1 MALTTAKITLPTDV
15 AVGIVNKASDASTI
29 AALSPSTPMLFRDQ
43 DYMVFTPTAEAE
55 VVAEGEN
62 KSSYEQTLTT
72 VTAKRVKLQT
82 TTRVTSELEW
92 ADEDNRTQI
101 IESIVSDQAAAFARA
116 LDYVLYHAVNPKDGS
131 ALAGYTAL
139 NTTATQVTSTGDAV
153 EDMDALVDAVA
164 ATYDVNGIA
173 LSKTFAAQLRKV
185 RVPST
190 GLRLYPEIP
199 MNLQPGT
206 IEGVKAATSGT
217 VSGVRAATATN
228 VLAFAGDF
236 SVIKWGLVRDM
247 TAQVIPYGDPDG
259 AGDLQRTNQ
268 VAYRTE
274 GVYGFAV
281 LDSRAIACLKAAAS
295 AASAGT
301 GKEAK

>member
-15 AVGIVNKASDASTI
+15 AVGIVNKASDTSTI

-43 DYMVFTPTAEAE
+43 DYMVFNPTAEAE
-55 VVAEGEN
+55 VVEEGAQ
-62 KSSYEQTLTT
+62 KGAYEVSTSP

-101 IESIVSDQAAAFARA
+101 IESIVADQAAAFARA
-116 LDYVLYHAVNPKDGS
+116 LDYVLYHAVNPKDGT
-131 ALAGYTAL
+131 ALSGYTAL
-139 NTTATQVTSTGDAV
+139 SATATQVTSTGDAV
-153 EDMDALVDAVA
+153 EDMDALVDAIA
-164 ATYDVNGIA
+164 ATYDINGIA
-173 LSKTFAAQLRKV
+173 LSKTFAASLRKV

-190 GLRLYPEIP
+190 GMRLYPEIP

-206 IEGVKAATSGT
+206 VEGVKAATSGT
-217 VSGVRAATATN
+217 VSGALAKTATK

-268 VAYRTE
+268 IAYRTE

-281 LDSRAIACLKAAAS
+281 LDPKAIACLKAA
-295 AASAGT
+295 
-301 GKEAK
+301 K

>member
-15 AVGIVNKASDASTI
+15 AVGIVNKASDTSTI

-43 DYMVFTPTAEAE
+43 DYMVFNPTAEAE
-55 VVAEGEN
+55 VVEEGAQ
-62 KSSYEQTLTT
+62 KGAYEVSTSP

-116 LDYVLYHAVNPKDGS
+116 LDYVLYHAVNPKDGT
-131 ALAGYTAL
+131 ALSGYTAL
-139 NTTATQVTSTGDAV
+139 SGTATQVTSTGDAV
-153 EDMDALVDAVA
+153 KDMDALVDAIA
-164 ATYDVNGIA
+164 ATYDINGIA
-173 LSKTFAAQLRKV
+173 LSKAFAASLRKV
-185 RVPST
+185 RIPST
-190 GLRLYPEIP
+190 GMRLYPEIP

-206 IEGVKAATSGT
+206 VEGVKAATSGT
-217 VSGVRAATATN
+217 VSGALAKTATK

-268 VAYRTE
+268 IAYRTE

-281 LDSRAIACLKAAAS
+281 LDPKAIACLK
-295 AASAGT
+295 
-301 GKEAK
+301 EAK

>member
-217 VSGVRAATATN
+217 VSGVRAATVTN

-281 LDSRAIACLKAAAS
+281 LDSKAIACLKAAAS

>member
-15 AVGIVNKASDASTI
+15 AVGIVDKASDSSTI

-43 DYMVFTPTAEAE
+43 DYMVFNPTAEAE
-55 VVAEGEN
+55 VVAEGAQ
-62 KSSYEQTLTT
+62 KGSYEQTIST

-101 IESIVSDQAAAFARA
+101 IESIVADQAAAFARA
-116 LDYVLYHAVNPKDGS
+116 LDYVVYHAINPSTGE
-131 ALAGYTAL
+131 ALDGYTAL
-139 NTTATQVTSTGDAV
+139 SGTATQVTSAGDAV
-153 EDMDALVDAVA
+153 EDIDAIVDAIA

-199 MNLQPGT
+199 MNLKPGT
-206 IEGVKAATSGT
+206 VEGIAAATSGT
-217 VSGVRAATATN
+217 VSGALAKTATN

-268 VAYRTE
+268 IAYRTE

-281 LDSRAIACLKAAAS
+281 LDPKAIACLKAAPS
-295 AASAGT
+295 T
-301 GKEAK
+301 GKAGK

>member
-1 MALTTAKITLPTDV
+1 MALTTKKIVLPKDV
-15 AVGIVNKASDASTI
+15 AVGIVNKASDTSTI
-29 AALSPSTPMLFRDQ
+29 AVLSPSTPMLFRDQ
-43 DYMVFTPTAEAE
+43 EYMVFNPTAEAE
-55 VVAEGEN
+55 VVEEGAQ
-62 KSSYEQTLTT
+62 KGSYEASTSP

-101 IESIVSDQAAAFARA
+101 IESIVADQAAAFARA
-116 LDYVLYHAVNPKDGS
+116 LDYVVYHAINPKSGE
-131 ALAGYTAL
+131 ALGDGYTAL
-139 NTTATQVTSTGDAV
+139 SGAATQVTSTGDAV
-153 EDMDALVDAVA
+153 EDIDAIVDAIA
-164 ATYDVNGIA
+164 ATYDINGIA
-173 LSKTFAAQLRKV
+173 LSKTFAASLRKV

-199 MNLQPGT
+199 LNLKPGT
-206 IEGVKAATSGT
+206 VEGVTAATSGT
-217 VSGVRAATATN
+217 VSGALAKTATK

-268 VAYRTE
+268 IAYRTE
-274 GVYGFAV
+274 GVYGYAV
-281 LDSRAIACLKAAAS
+281 LDPKAIACLKAA
-295 AASAGT
+295 
-301 GKEAK
+301 K

>member
-15 AVGIVNKASDASTI
+15 AVGIVNKASDTSTI
-29 AALSPSTPMLFRDQ
+29 AALSPSTPMLFRNQ
-43 DYMVFTPTAEAE
+43 DYMVFNPASEAE
-55 VVAEGEN
+55 VVEEGAE

-101 IESIVSDQAAAFARA
+101 IESIVADQAAAFARA
-116 LDYVLYHAVNPKDGS
+116 LDYVVYHAINPKSGEALGS
-131 ALAGYTAL
+131 GYTAL
-139 NTTATQVTSTGDAV
+139 SGTATQVTSTGDAV
-153 EDMDALVDAVA
+153 EDMDAIVDAIA

-173 LSKTFAAQLRKV
+173 LSKTFAASLRKV

-190 GLRLYPEIP
+190 GMRLYPEIP

-206 IEGVKAATSGT
+206 VEGIKAATSGT
-217 VSGVRAATATN
+217 VSGALAKAATK

-281 LDSRAIACLKAAAS
+281 LDPKAIACLKAA
-295 AASAGT
+295 
-301 GKEAK
+301 K

>member
-29 AALSPSTPMLFRDQ
+29 AALSPSTPMLFRNQ
-43 DYMVFTPTAEAE
+43 DYMVFNPASEAE
-55 VVAEGEN
+55 VVEEGAE
-62 KSSYEQTLTT
+62 KSSYEQTLAT

-92 ADEDNRTQI
+92 ADEDNRTQN
-101 IESIVSDQAAAFARA
+101 IESIVADQAAAFARA
-116 LDYVLYHAVNPKDGS
+116 LDYVVYHAINPKSGEALGS
-131 ALAGYTAL
+131 GYTAL
-139 NTTATQVTSTGDAV
+139 SGTATQVTSTGDAV
-153 EDMDALVDAVA
+153 EDMDAIVDAIA

-173 LSKTFAAQLRKV
+173 LSKTFAASLRKV

-190 GLRLYPEIP
+190 GMRLYPEIP

-206 IEGVKAATSGT
+206 VEGIKAATSGT
-217 VSGVRAATATN
+217 VSGALAKAATK

-268 VAYRTE
+268 IAYRTE

-281 LDSRAIACLKAAAS
+281 LDPKAIACLKAA
-295 AASAGT
+295 
-301 GKEAK
+301 K

>member
-1 MALTTAKITLPTDV
+1 MALTTKKIILPKDV
-15 AVGIVNKASDASTI
+15 AVGIVNKASDTSTI

-43 DYMVFTPTAEAE
+43 EYMVFNPTAEAE
-55 VVAEGEN
+55 VVEEGAN
-62 KSSYEQTLTT
+62 KSAYEQTLAT

-101 IESIVSDQAAAFARA
+101 IESIVADQAAAFARA
-116 LDYVLYHAVNPKDGS
+116 LDYVVYHAINPKSGE
-131 ALAGYTAL
+131 ALGEGYTAL
-139 NTTATQVTSTGDAV
+139 SGTATQVTSTGDAV
-153 EDMDALVDAVA
+153 EDMDALVDAIA
-164 ATYDVNGIA
+164 ATYDINGIA
-173 LSKTFAAQLRKV
+173 LSKTFAASLRKV

-190 GLRLYPEIP
+190 GMRLYPEIP

-206 IEGVKAATSGT
+206 VEGIKAATSGT
-217 VSGVRAATATN
+217 VSGALAKTATK

-259 AGDLQRTNQ
+259 SGDLQRTNQ
-268 VAYRTE
+268 IAYRTE
-274 GVYGFAV
+274 GVYGYAV
-281 LDSRAIACLKAAAS
+281 LDPKAIACLKAA
-295 AASAGT
+295 
-301 GKEAK
+301 K

>member
-1 MALTTAKITLPTDV
+1 MALTTKKIILPKDV
-15 AVGIVNKASDASTI
+15 AVGIVNKASDTSTI

-43 DYMVFTPTAEAE
+43 EYMVFNPTAEAE
-55 VVAEGEN
+55 VVEEGAQ
-62 KSSYEQTLTT
+62 KGSYEASTSP

-101 IESIVSDQAAAFARA
+101 IEAIIADQAAAFARA
-116 LDYVLYHAVNPKDGS
+116 LDYVIYHAINPKSGE
-131 ALAGYTAL
+131 ALGDGYTAL
-139 NTTATQVTSTGDAV
+139 SGTATQVTSTGDAV
-153 EDMDALVDAVA
+153 EDIDAIVDAIA

-173 LSKTFAAQLRKV
+173 LSKTFAASLRKV

-190 GLRLYPEIP
+190 GQRLYPEIP
-199 MNLQPGT
+199 LNLKPGT
-206 IEGVKAATSGT
+206 VEGVTAATSGT
-217 VSGVRAATATN
+217 VSGALAKAATK

-259 AGDLQRTNQ
+259 SGDLQRANQ
-268 VAYRTE
+268 IAYRTE
-274 GVYGFAV
+274 GVYGYAV
-281 LDSRAIACLKAAAS
+281 LDPKAIACLKAA
-295 AASAGT
+295 
-301 GKEAK
+301 K

>member
-15 AVGIVNKASDASTI
+15 AVGIVNKASDTSTI
-29 AALSPSTPMLFRDQ
+29 AALSPSTPMLFRNQ
-43 DYMVFTPTAEAE
+43 DYMVFNPTAEAE
-55 VVAEGEN
+55 VVEEGAQ
-62 KSSYEQTLTT
+62 KGSYEVSTSP

-101 IESIVSDQAAAFARA
+101 IESIVADQAAAFARG
-116 LDYVLYHAVNPKDGS
+116 LDYVLYHAVNPKSGE
-131 ALAGYTAL
+131 ALGDGYTAL
-139 NTTATQVTSTGDAV
+139 SGTATQVTSPGDAV
-153 EDMDALVDAVA
+153 EDMDALVDAIA

-173 LSKTFAAQLRKV
+173 LSKTFAASLRKV

-190 GLRLYPEIP
+190 GTRLYPEIP
-199 MNLQPGT
+199 LNLKPGT
-206 IEGVKAATSGT
+206 VEGVNAATSGT
-217 VSGVRAATATN
+217 VSGALAKVATK

-268 VAYRTE
+268 IAYRTE

-281 LDSRAIACLKAAAS
+281 LDPKAIACLKAA
-295 AASAGT
+295 
-301 GKEAK
+301 K

>member
-1 MALTTAKITLPTDV
+1 
-15 AVGIVNKASDASTI
+15 
-29 AALSPSTPMLFRDQ
+29 MLFRDQ
-43 DYMVFTPTAEAE
+43 EYMVFNPTAEAE
-55 VVAEGEN
+55 VVEEGAQ
-62 KSSYEQTLTT
+62 KGSYEVSTSP

-101 IESIVSDQAAAFARA
+101 IESIVADQAAAFARA
-116 LDYVLYHAVNPKDGS
+116 LDYVVYHAINPKSGE
-131 ALAGYTAL
+131 ALGEGYTAL
-139 NTTATQVTSTGDAV
+139 SGTATQVTSTGDAV
-153 EDMDALVDAVA
+153 EDIDAIVDAIA

-173 LSKTFAAQLRKV
+173 LSKTFAASLRKV

-199 MNLQPGT
+199 LNLKPGT
-206 IEGVKAATSGT
+206 VEGVAAATSGT
-217 VSGVRAATATN
+217 VSGALAKAETK

-268 VAYRTE
+268 IAYRTE
-274 GVYGFAV
+274 GVYGYAV
-281 LDSRAIACLKAAAS
+281 LDPKAIACLKAKV
-295 AASAGT
+295 
-301 GKEAK
+301 GK

>member
-15 AVGIVNKASDASTI
+15 AVGIVNKASDTSTI
-29 AALSPSTPMLFRDQ
+29 AALSPSTPMLFRNQ
-43 DYMVFTPTAEAE
+43 DYMVFNPASEAE
-55 VVAEGEN
+55 VVEEGAN
-62 KSSYEQTLTT
+62 KSAYEQTLTT

-101 IESIVSDQAAAFARA
+101 VESIIADQAAAFARA
-116 LDYVLYHAVNPKDGS
+116 LDYVVYHAVNPKTGA
-131 ALAGYTAL
+131 ALTGYTAL
-139 NTTATQVTSTGDAV
+139 SGTATQVTSTDDAV
-153 EDMDALVDAVA
+153 KDMDAIVDVVA
-164 ATYDVNGIA
+164 ADYDVNGIA
-173 LSKTFAAQLRKV
+173 LSKTFAASLRKV

-190 GLRLYPEIP
+190 GMRLYPEIP

-206 IEGVKAATSGT
+206 VDGIKAATSGT
-217 VSGVRAATATN
+217 VSGVKATTATK

-247 TAQVIPYGDPDG
+247 TSEVIPYGDPDG
-259 AGDLQRTNQ
+259 AGDLQRSNQ
-268 VAYRTE
+268 IAYRTE

-281 LDSRAIACLKAAAS
+281 LDAKAIACLKS
-295 AASAGT
+295 
-301 GKEAK
+301 K

>member
-1 MALTTAKITLPTDV
+1 MALTTAKITLPKDV

-43 DYMVFTPTAEAE
+43 DYMVFNPTAEAE
-55 VVAEGEN
+55 VLEEGAQ
-62 KSSYEQTLTT
+62 KGAYEVSTSP

-101 IESIVSDQAAAFARA
+101 IESIVADQAAAFARA
-116 LDYVLYHAVNPKDGS
+116 LDYVVYHAINPKDGT
-131 ALAGYTAL
+131 ALSGYTAL
-139 NTTATQVTSTGDAV
+139 SGTATQVTSTGDAV
-153 EDMDALVDAVA
+153 EDIDAIVDAIA

-190 GLRLYPEIP
+190 GQRLYPEIP
-199 MNLQPGT
+199 MNLQAGT
-206 IEGVKAATSGT
+206 IEGIKAATSGT
-217 VSGVRAATATN
+217 VSGALAKTPTK

-268 VAYRTE
+268 IAYRTE

-281 LDSRAIACLKAAAS
+281 LDPKAIACLKAA
-295 AASAGT
+295 
-301 GKEAK
+301 K

>member
-15 AVGIVNKASDASTI
+15 AVGIVNKASDTSTI

-43 DYMVFTPTAEAE
+43 DYMVFNPTAEAE
-55 VVAEGEN
+55 VVEEGAQ
-62 KSSYEQTLTT
+62 KGAYEVSTSP

-101 IESIVSDQAAAFARA
+101 IESIVADQAAAFARA
-116 LDYVLYHAVNPKDGS
+116 LDYVLYHAINPKSGE
-131 ALAGYTAL
+131 ALGDGYTAL
-139 NTTATQVTSTGDAV
+139 SGAATQVTSTGDAV
-153 EDMDALVDAVA
+153 EDMDALVDAIA
-164 ATYDVNGIA
+164 ATYDINGIA
-173 LSKTFAAQLRKV
+173 LSKTFAASLRKV

-190 GLRLYPEIP
+190 GMRLYPEIP

-206 IEGVKAATSGT
+206 VEGVKAATSGT
-217 VSGVRAATATN
+217 VSGALAKTATK

-259 AGDLQRTNQ
+259 SGDLQRTNQ
-268 VAYRTE
+268 IAYRTE
-274 GVYGFAV
+274 GVYGYAV
-281 LDSRAIACLKAAAS
+281 LDPKAIACLKED
-295 AASAGT
+295 
-301 GKEAK
+301 K

>member
-1 MALTTAKITLPTDV
+1 MALTTKKITLPKDV
-15 AVGIVNKASDASTI
+15 AVGIVNKASDTSTV

-43 DYMVFTPTAEAE
+43 EYMVFNPTAEAE
-55 VVAEGEN
+55 VVEEGAQ
-62 KSSYEQTLTT
+62 KGAYEVSTT
-72 VTAKRVKLQT
+72 PVTAKRVKLQT

-101 IESIVSDQAAAFARA
+101 IESIVADQAAAFARA
-116 LDYVLYHAVNPKDGS
+116 LDYVLYHAINPKSGE
-131 ALAGYTAL
+131 ALGDGYTAL
-139 NTTATQVTSTGDAV
+139 SGTATQVTSTGDAV
-153 EDMDALVDAVA
+153 EDIDAIVDAIA

-199 MNLQPGT
+199 LNLQPGT
-206 IEGVKAATSGT
+206 VEGIKAATSGT
-217 VSGVRAATATN
+217 VSGALAKTATK

-247 TAQVIPYGDPDG
+247 TSEVIPYGDPDG
-259 AGDLQRTNQ
+259 AGDLQRSNQ
-268 VAYRTE
+268 IAYRTE

-281 LDSRAIACLKAAAS
+281 LDAKAIACLKS
-295 AASAGT
+295 
-301 GKEAK
+301 K

>member
-15 AVGIVNKASDASTI
+15 AIGIVNKASDTSTI

-43 DYMVFTPTAEAE
+43 EYMVFNPTAEAE
-55 VVAEGEN
+55 VVEEGAQ
-62 KSSYEQTLTT
+62 KGSYEASTSP

-101 IESIVSDQAAAFARA
+101 IEAIIADQAAAFARA
-116 LDYVLYHAVNPKDGS
+116 LDYVIYHAINPKSGE
-131 ALAGYTAL
+131 ALGDGYTAL
-139 NTTATQVTSTGDAV
+139 SGTATQVTSTGDAV
-153 EDMDALVDAVA
+153 EDIDAIVDAIA

-173 LSKTFAAQLRKV
+173 LSKTFAASLRKV

-190 GLRLYPEIP
+190 GQRLYPEIP
-199 MNLQPGT
+199 LNLKPGT
-206 IEGVKAATSGT
+206 VEGVTAATSGT
-217 VSGVRAATATN
+217 VSGALAKAATK

-259 AGDLQRTNQ
+259 SGDLQRTNQ
-268 VAYRTE
+268 IAYRTE
-274 GVYGFAV
+274 GVYGYAV
-281 LDSRAIACLKAAAS
+281 LDPKAIACLKAA
-295 AASAGT
+295 
-301 GKEAK
+301 

>member
-15 AVGIVNKASDASTI
+15 AVGIVDKASDSSTI

-43 DYMVFTPTAEAE
+43 DYMVFNPTAEAE
-55 VVAEGEN
+55 VVAEGAQ
-62 KSSYEQTLTT
+62 KGSYEQTIST

-101 IESIVSDQAAAFARA
+101 IESIVADQAAAFARA
-116 LDYVLYHAVNPKDGS
+116 LDYVVYHAVNPKDGA
-131 ALAGYTAL
+131 ALDGYTAL
-139 NTTATQVTSTGDAV
+139 NATAAQVTSTGDAV
-153 EDMDALVDAVA
+153 EDMDAIVDAVA

-173 LSKTFAAQLRKV
+173 LSKTFAASLRKV

-199 MNLQPGT
+199 MNLKPGT
-206 IEGVKAATSGT
+206 IEGIKAATSGT
-217 VSGVRAATATN
+217 VSGVRAAAATN

-281 LDSRAIACLKAAAS
+281 LDPKAIACLKAAAF
-295 AASAGT
+295 AGT
-301 GKEAK
+301 GKVGK

>member
-15 AVGIVNKASDASTI
+15 AVGIVNKASDTSTI

-43 DYMVFTPTAEAE
+43 DYMVFNPTAEAE
-55 VVAEGEN
+55 VVEEGAQ
-62 KSSYEQTLTT
+62 KGAYEVSTSP

-116 LDYVLYHAVNPKDGS
+116 LDYVLYHAVNPKDGT
-131 ALAGYTAL
+131 ALSGYTAL
-139 NTTATQVTSTGDAV
+139 SGTATQVTSTGDAV
-153 EDMDALVDAVA
+153 KDMDALVDAIA
-164 ATYDVNGIA
+164 ATYDINGIA
-173 LSKTFAAQLRKV
+173 LSKAFAASLRKV

-190 GLRLYPEIP
+190 GMRLYPEIP

-206 IEGVKAATSGT
+206 VEGVKAATSGT
-217 VSGVRAATATN
+217 VSGALAKTETK

-268 VAYRTE
+268 IAYRTE

-281 LDSRAIACLKAAAS
+281 LDPKAIACLKAA
-295 AASAGT
+295 
-301 GKEAK
+301 K

>member
-1 MALTTAKITLPTDV
+1 MALTTKKIVLPKDV
-15 AVGIVNKASDASTI
+15 AVGIVNKASDTSTI

-43 DYMVFTPTAEAE
+43 EYMVFNPTAEAE
-55 VVAEGEN
+55 VVEEGAQ
-62 KSSYEQTLTT
+62 KGSYEVSTSP

-101 IESIVSDQAAAFARA
+101 IESIVADQAAAFARA
-116 LDYVLYHAVNPKDGS
+116 LDYVLYHAINPKSGEALGDGYA
-131 ALAGYTAL
+131 ALSG
-139 NTTATQVTSTGDAV
+139 TATQVTSTGDAV
-153 EDMDALVDAVA
+153 EDIDAIVDAIA

-173 LSKTFAAQLRKV
+173 LSKTFAASLRKV

-199 MNLQPGT
+199 LNLKPGT
-206 IEGVKAATSGT
+206 VEGIAAATSGT
-217 VSGVRAATATN
+217 VSGALAKTATK

-247 TAQVIPYGDPDG
+247 TAQIIPYGDPDG

-268 VAYRTE
+268 IAYRTE
-274 GVYGFAV
+274 GVYGYAV
-281 LDSRAIACLKAAAS
+281 LDPKAIACLKAA
-295 AASAGT
+295 
-301 GKEAK
+301 K

>member
-1 MALTTAKITLPTDV
+1 MALTTKKIVLPEDV
-15 AVGIVNKASDASTI
+15 AVGIVSKAADTSTI
-29 AALSPSTPMLFRDQ
+29 AALSPSTPMLFRNQ
-43 DYMVFTPTAEAE
+43 EYMVFNPTAEAE
-55 VVAEGEN
+55 VVEEGAQ
-62 KSSYEQTLTT
+62 KGSYEVSTSP

-101 IESIVSDQAAAFARA
+101 IESIVADQATAFARA
-116 LDYVLYHAVNPKDGS
+116 LDYVVYHAINPKSGE
-131 ALAGYTAL
+131 ALGEGYTAL
-139 NTTATQVTSTGDAV
+139 SGTATQVTSTGDAV
-153 EDMDALVDAVA
+153 EDIDAIVDAIA

-173 LSKTFAAQLRKV
+173 LSKTFAASLRKV

-199 MNLQPGT
+199 LNLMPGT
-206 IEGVKAATSGT
+206 VEGVAAATSGT
-217 VSGVRAATATN
+217 VSGALAKTATN

-268 VAYRTE
+268 IAYRTE
-274 GVYGFAV
+274 GVYGYAV
-281 LDSRAIACLKAAAS
+281 LDPKALSCLKAKV
-295 AASAGT
+295 
-301 GKEAK
+301 GK

>member
-15 AVGIVNKASDASTI
+15 AVGIVNKASDTSTI
-29 AALSPSTPMLFRDQ
+29 AALSPGTPMLFRNQ
-43 DYMVFTPTAEAE
+43 EYMVFNPTAEAE
-55 VVAEGEN
+55 VVEEGAQ
-62 KSSYEQTLTT
+62 KGSYEASTSP

-101 IESIVSDQAAAFARA
+101 IEAIAADQAAAFGRA
-116 LDYVLYHAVNPKDGS
+116 IDYVIYHAINPKSGE
-131 ALAGYTAL
+131 ALGDGYTAL
-139 NTTATQVTSTGDAV
+139 SGTATQVTSTGDAV
-153 EDMDALVDAVA
+153 EDMDAIVDAIA

-173 LSKTFAAQLRKV
+173 LSKTFAASLRKV

-190 GLRLYPEIP
+190 GMRLYPEIP

-206 IEGVKAATSGT
+206 VEGIKAATSGT
-217 VSGVRAATATN
+217 VSGALAKTATK

-281 LDSRAIACLKAAAS
+281 LDPKAIACLKAA
-295 AASAGT
+295 
-301 GKEAK
+301 K

>member
-1 MALTTAKITLPTDV
+1 MALTTAKITLPKDV
-15 AVGIVNKASDASTI
+15 AVGIVNKASDTSTI

-43 DYMVFTPTAEAE
+43 EYMVFNPTAEAE
-55 VVAEGEN
+55 VVEEGAQ
-62 KSSYEQTLTT
+62 KGAYEVSTSP

-101 IESIVSDQAAAFARA
+101 IESIVADQAAAFARA
-116 LDYVLYHAVNPKDGS
+116 LDYVVYHAINPKSGE
-131 ALAGYTAL
+131 ALGEGYTAL
-139 NTTATQVTSTGDAV
+139 SGTATQVTSTGDAV
-153 EDMDALVDAVA
+153 EDIDAIVDAIA

-199 MNLQPGT
+199 MNLQAGT
-206 IEGVKAATSGT
+206 IEGIKAATSGT
-217 VSGVRAATATN
+217 VSGALAKAATN

-268 VAYRTE
+268 IAYRTE

-281 LDSRAIACLKAAAS
+281 LDPKALACLKAKV
-295 AASAGT
+295 
-301 GKEAK
+301 GK

>member
-15 AVGIVNKASDASTI
+15 AVGIVNKASDTSTI

-43 DYMVFTPTAEAE
+43 DYMVFNPTAEAE
-55 VVAEGEN
+55 VVEEGAQ
-62 KSSYEQTLTT
+62 KGAYEVSTSP

-116 LDYVLYHAVNPKDGS
+116 LDYVLYHAVNPKDGT
-131 ALAGYTAL
+131 ALSGYTAL
-139 NTTATQVTSTGDAV
+139 SGTATQVTSTGDAV
-153 EDMDALVDAVA
+153 EDMDALVDAIA
-164 ATYDVNGIA
+164 ATYDINGIA
-173 LSKTFAAQLRKV
+173 LSKAFAASLRKV

-190 GLRLYPEIP
+190 GMRLYPEIP

-206 IEGVKAATSGT
+206 VEGVKAATSGT
-217 VSGVRAATATN
+217 VSGALAKTATK

-268 VAYRTE
+268 IAYRTE

-281 LDSRAIACLKAAAS
+281 LDPKAIACLKAA
-295 AASAGT
+295 
-301 GKEAK
+301 K

>member
-15 AVGIVNKASDASTI
+15 AVGIVNKASDTSTI
-29 AALSPSTPMLFRDQ
+29 AALSPSTPMLFCDQ
-43 DYMVFTPTAEAE
+43 DYMVFNPTAEAE
-55 VVAEGEN
+55 VVEEGAQ
-62 KSSYEQTLTT
+62 KGAYEVSTSP
-72 VTAKRVKLQT
+72 VTAKRVKFQT

-101 IESIVSDQAAAFARA
+101 IESIVADQAAAFARA
-116 LDYVLYHAVNPKDGS
+116 IDYVVYHAVNPKEGT
-131 ALAGYTAL
+131 ALSGYTAL
-139 NTTATQVTSTGDAV
+139 SGTATQVTSTGDAV
-153 EDMDALVDAVA
+153 EDMDALVDAIA
-164 ATYDVNGIA
+164 ATYDINGIA
-173 LSKTFAAQLRKV
+173 LSKTFAASLRKV

-190 GLRLYPEIP
+190 GTRLYPEIP
-199 MNLQPGT
+199 INLQPGT
-206 IEGVKAATSGT
+206 VEGVKAATSGT
-217 VSGVRAATATN
+217 VSGALAKTATK

-268 VAYRTE
+268 IAYRTE

-281 LDSRAIACLKAAAS
+281 LDPKAIACLKAA
-295 AASAGT
+295 
-301 GKEAK
+301 K

>member
-15 AVGIVNKASDASTI
+15 AVGIVNKASDTSTI

-43 DYMVFTPTAEAE
+43 DYMVFNPTAEAE
-55 VVAEGEN
+55 VVEEGAQ
-62 KSSYEQTLTT
+62 KGAYEVSTSP

-101 IESIVSDQAAAFARA
+101 IESIVADQAAAFARA
-116 LDYVLYHAVNPKDGS
+116 LDYVVYHAINPKSGE
-131 ALAGYTAL
+131 ALGEGYTAL
-139 NTTATQVTSTGDAV
+139 SGTATQVTSTGDAV
-153 EDMDALVDAVA
+153 KDIDAIVDAIA

-173 LSKTFAAQLRKV
+173 LSKTFAALLRKV

-199 MNLQPGT
+199 MNLQAGT
-206 IEGVKAATSGT
+206 IEGIKAATSGT
-217 VSGVRAATATN
+217 VSGALAKAATN

-268 VAYRTE
+268 IAYRTE

-281 LDSRAIACLKAAAS
+281 LDPKALACLKAKV
-295 AASAGT
+295 
-301 GKEAK
+301 GK

>member
-15 AVGIVNKASDASTI
+15 AVGIVNKASDTSTI

-43 DYMVFTPTAEAE
+43 DYMVFNPTAEAE
-55 VVAEGEN
+55 VVEEGAQ
-62 KSSYEQTLTT
+62 KGAYEVSTSP

-116 LDYVLYHAVNPKDGS
+116 LDYVLYHAVNPKDGTDLS
-131 ALAGYTAL
+131 GYTAL
-139 NTTATQVTSTGDAV
+139 SGTATQVTSTGDAV
-153 EDMDALVDAVA
+153 KDMDALVDAIA
-164 ATYDVNGIA
+164 ATYDINGIA
-173 LSKTFAAQLRKV
+173 LSKAFAASLRKV

-190 GLRLYPEIP
+190 GMRLYPEIP

-206 IEGVKAATSGT
+206 VEGVKAATSGT
-217 VSGVRAATATN
+217 VSGALAKTATK

-268 VAYRTE
+268 IAYRTE

-281 LDSRAIACLKAAAS
+281 LDPKAIACLKAA
-295 AASAGT
+295 
-301 GKEAK
+301 K

>member
-1 MALTTAKITLPTDV
+1 MALTTAKIKLPTDV
-15 AVGIVNKASDASTI
+15 AVGIVNKASDTSTI
-29 AALSPSTPMLFRDQ
+29 AALSPSTPMLFRNQ
-43 DYMVFTPTAEAE
+43 DYMVFNPTAEAE
-55 VVAEGEN
+55 VVEEGAQ
-62 KSSYEQTLTT
+62 KGAYEVSTSP
-72 VTAKRVKLQT
+72 VTAKRVKFQT

-101 IESIVSDQAAAFARA
+101 IESIVADQAAAFARA
-116 LDYVLYHAVNPKDGS
+116 IDYVVYHAVNPKSGE
-131 ALAGYTAL
+131 ALVDGYTAL
-139 NTTATQVTSTGDAV
+139 SGTATQVTSSGDAV

-173 LSKTFAAQLRKV
+173 LSKTFAASLRKV

-190 GLRLYPEIP
+190 GMRLYPEIP

-206 IEGVKAATSGT
+206 VEGVKAATSGT
-217 VSGVRAATATN
+217 VSGALANTATK

-268 VAYRTE
+268 IAYRTE

-281 LDSRAIACLKAAAS
+281 LDPKAIACLKAAN
-295 AASAGT
+295 
-301 GKEAK
+301 

>member
-15 AVGIVNKASDASTI
+15 AVGIVNKASDTSTI
-29 AALSPSTPMLFRDQ
+29 AALSPSTPMLFRNQ
-43 DYMVFTPTAEAE
+43 DYMVFNPASEAE
-55 VVAEGEN
+55 VVEEGAE

-101 IESIVSDQAAAFARA
+101 IEPIVADQAAAFARA
-116 LDYVLYHAVNPKDGS
+116 LDYVVYHAINPKSGEALGS
-131 ALAGYTAL
+131 GYTAL
-139 NTTATQVTSTGDAV
+139 SGTATQVTSTGDAV
-153 EDMDALVDAVA
+153 EDMDAIVDAIA

-173 LSKTFAAQLRKV
+173 LSKTFAASLRKV

-190 GLRLYPEIP
+190 GMRLYPEIP

-206 IEGVKAATSGT
+206 VDGIKAATSGT
-217 VSGVRAATATN
+217 VSGALAKAATK

-268 VAYRTE
+268 IAYRTE

-281 LDSRAIACLKAAAS
+281 LDPKAIACLKAA
-295 AASAGT
+295 
-301 GKEAK
+301 K

>member
-1 MALTTAKITLPTDV
+1 MALTTKKIILPKDV
-15 AVGIVNKASDASTI
+15 AVGIVNKASDTSTI

-43 DYMVFTPTAEAE
+43 EYMVFNPTAETE
-55 VVAEGEN
+55 VVEEGAQ
-62 KSSYEQTLTT
+62 KGSYEVSTSP

-101 IESIVSDQAAAFARA
+101 IESIVADQAAAFARA
-116 LDYVLYHAVNPKDGS
+116 LDYVVYHAINPKSGE
-131 ALAGYTAL
+131 ALGEGYTAL
-139 NTTATQVTSTGDAV
+139 SGTATQVTSTGDAV
-153 EDMDALVDAVA
+153 EDIDAIVDAIA

-190 GLRLYPEIP
+190 GMRLYPEIP

-206 IEGVKAATSGT
+206 VEGIKAATSGT
-217 VSGVRAATATN
+217 VSGALAKTATK

-259 AGDLQRTNQ
+259 SGDLQRTNQ
-268 VAYRTE
+268 IAYRTE
-274 GVYGFAV
+274 GVYGYAV
-281 LDSRAIACLKAAAS
+281 LDPKAIACLKAA
-295 AASAGT
+295 
-301 GKEAK
+301 K

>member
-15 AVGIVNKASDASTI
+15 AVGIVNKASDTSTI

-43 DYMVFTPTAEAE
+43 DYMVFNPTAEAE
-55 VVAEGEN
+55 VVEEGAQ
-62 KSSYEQTLTT
+62 KGAYEVSTSP

-101 IESIVSDQAAAFARA
+101 IESIVADQAAAFARA
-116 LDYVLYHAVNPKDGS
+116 LDYVLYHAINPKSGE
-131 ALAGYTAL
+131 ALGDGYTAL
-139 NTTATQVTSTGDAV
+139 SGAATQVTSTGDAV
-153 EDMDALVDAVA
+153 EDMDALVDAIA
-164 ATYDVNGIA
+164 ATYDINGIA
-173 LSKTFAAQLRKV
+173 LSKTFAASLRKV

-190 GLRLYPEIP
+190 GMRLYPEIP
-199 MNLQPGT
+199 MNLHPGT
-206 IEGVKAATSGT
+206 VEGVKAATSGT
-217 VSGVRAATATN
+217 VSGALAKTATK

-259 AGDLQRTNQ
+259 SGDLQRTNQ
-268 VAYRTE
+268 IAYRTE

-281 LDSRAIACLKAAAS
+281 LDPKVIACLKAA
-295 AASAGT
+295 
-301 GKEAK
+301 K

>member
-29 AALSPSTPMLFRDQ
+29 AALSPSTPMLFRNQ
-43 DYMVFTPTAEAE
+43 DYMVFNPTAEAE
-55 VVAEGEN
+55 VVEEGAEKGA
-62 KSSYEQTLTT
+62 YEQTLST

-82 TTRVTSELEW
+82 TTRVTSELQW

-101 IESIVSDQAAAFARA
+101 IESIVADQAAAFARA
-116 LDYVLYHAVNPKDGS
+116 LDYVVYHAINPKDGTALSSYS
-131 ALAGYTAL
+131 ALSGA
-139 NTTATQVTSTGDAV
+139 ATQVTSAGDAV
-153 EDMDALVDAVA
+153 EDIDAIVDAIAPV
-164 ATYDVNGIA
+164 YDVNGIA
-173 LSKTFAAQLRKV
+173 LSKAFAAQLRKV

-190 GLRLYPEIP
+190 GMRLYPEIP
-199 MNLQPGT
+199 MSLKAGS
-206 IEGVKAATSGT
+206 IEGIKAATSGT
-217 VSGVRAATATN
+217 VSGALAKTPTK

-268 VAYRTE
+268 IAYRTE

-281 LDSRAIACLKAAAS
+281 LDPKAIACLKA
-295 AASAGT
+295 
-301 GKEAK
+301 GK

>member
-15 AVGIVNKASDASTI
+15 AVGIVNKASDTSTI

-43 DYMVFTPTAEAE
+43 EYMVFNPTAEAE
-55 VVAEGEN
+55 VVEEGAQ
-62 KSSYEQTLTT
+62 KGSYEVSTSP

-101 IESIVSDQAAAFARA
+101 IESIAADQAAAFARA
-116 LDYVLYHAVNPKDGS
+116 LDYVVYHAINPKDGT
-131 ALAGYTAL
+131 ALSGYTAL
-139 NTTATQVTSTGDAV
+139 SGTATQVTSTGDAV
-153 EDMDALVDAVA
+153 EDIDAIVDAIA

-199 MNLQPGT
+199 MNLQAGT
-206 IEGVKAATSGT
+206 IEGIKAATSGT
-217 VSGVRAATATN
+217 VSGALAKTATN

-268 VAYRTE
+268 IAYRTE

-281 LDSRAIACLKAAAS
+281 LDPKAIACLKAKV
-295 AASAGT
+295 
-301 GKEAK
+301 GK